1 MKGATS
7 WAVRRS
13 TVRRRAM
20 PRRAMRTLGAL
31 AGAALLLAAPSAA
44 QSPAVLAASCVDGGG
59 DLDTCLTGAT
69 AGYSFVGHV
78 SLLSNL
84 GSPIPGSA
92 SNLGTRPGG
101 SPRLSF
107 HGQLSASSWDLP
119 DLRQL
124 PDARSSWVPSLRLGG
139 AAGLFDGFRI
149 MPTVGGLL
157 ATDVFVDGS
166 FHLPSGSD
174 GFDGSVRSMA
184 VGTRIGI
191 FREGFTVPGVSVSVA
206 RRFFGESA
214 YGELADGDVAGV
226 VVDPAVTSV
235 RAMVSK
241 DLFAVEVMAGFG
253 WDEFSADATLEAPDG
268 SGGTVAVT
276 GPMSGSRRLVFGSA
290 SMTFSLFLSLT
301 VEGGWAGGLSPIPA
315 YVGEHDPSG
324 GTGFASFSARLVL

>member
-1 MKGATS
+1 
-7 WAVRRS
+7 
-13 TVRRRAM
+13 
-20 PRRAMRTLGAL
+20 MRVVGAL
-31 AGAALLLAAPSAA
+31 VGAALLAATPAAA
-44 QSPAVLAASCVDGGG
+44 QSPAVLAAACVDGGG
-59 DLDTCLTGAT
+59 NLDTCLAGAT

-119 DLRQL
+119 DLSQV

-139 AAGLFDGFRI
+139 AAGLFDGFRV

-157 ATDVFVDGS
+157 ATDVFVDGA

-174 GFDGSVRSMA
+174 GFDGSVRSLA

-214 YGELADGDVAGV
+214 YGELARGDVAGV
-226 VVDPAVTSV
+226 IVDPAVTSI

-241 DLFAVEVMAGFG
+241 DLFAVELMAGFG
-253 WDEFSADATLEAPDG
+253 WDEFSADATLEVPGDPA
-268 SGGTVAVT
+268 GTLAFS
-276 GPMSGSRRLVFGSA
+276 GPMGGSRRLVFGSA
-290 SMTFSLFLSLT
+290 SMTFSLFISLT

-315 YVGEHDPSG
+315 YVGEHDPTG
-324 GTGFASFSARLVL
+324 GTGFASVSARLIL

>member
-1 MKGATS
+1 MRCATPRN
-7 WAVRRS
+7 ADGPPA
-13 TVRRRAM
+13 T
-20 PRRAMRTLGAL
+20 PRRVTRTLGAL
-31 AGAALLLAAPSAA
+31 MGALLLVATPSSA
-44 QSPAVLAASCVDGGG
+44 QSPATLAASCVEGGG
-59 DLDTCLTGAT
+59 PLDPCLAGAT

-119 DLRQL
+119 DVSQI

-166 FHLPSGSD
+166 VHLPSGSD
-174 GFDGSVRSMA
+174 GFDGSVRSLA

-191 FREGFTVPGVSVSVA
+191 LREGFTVPGVSVSVA

-214 YGELADGDVAGV
+214 YGDVADGDVAGM
-226 VVDPAVTSV
+226 VVDPAVTSI

-241 DLFAVEVMAGFG
+241 DLFAVELMAGFG
-253 WDEFSADATLEAPDG
+253 WEDFSADATLEVPDDPT
-268 SGGTVAVT
+268 GTLVFS

-315 YVGEHDPSG
+315 YVGEHDPTG